1 MSGYRPQDPVGR
13 LTERVEDLREGLQS
27 QNKSLAYLMQQQ
39 RLQGEMLAKVLE
51 VITKQPEGD
60 GLGDLLRDLI
70 AADRHHAEML
80 EKILTAVTQ
89 PAGGRP

>member
-1 MSGYRPQDPVGR
+1 
-13 LTERVEDLREGLQS
+13 
-27 QNKSLAYLMQQQ
+27 
-39 RLQGEMLAKVLE
+39 MLAKVLE